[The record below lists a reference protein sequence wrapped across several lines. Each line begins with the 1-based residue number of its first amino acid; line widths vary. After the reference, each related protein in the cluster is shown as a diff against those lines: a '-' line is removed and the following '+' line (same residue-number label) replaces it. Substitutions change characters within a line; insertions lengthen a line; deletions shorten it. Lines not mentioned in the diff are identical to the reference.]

1 VIYLSRSEG
10 RVTTREFYQA
20 LLQIKPELQKLN
32 HSVQRLQQWAFR
44 DNGSKCADTRLKNI
58 ESALQKHRSNNQ
70 LLRIFVKLMF
80 TLLGLLAGLS
90 AGDIVAL
97 LG

>member
-1 VIYLSRSEG
+1 MSRSEG

-20 LLQIKPELQKLN
+20 LLEIKPELEKLN
-32 HSVQRLQQWAFR
+32 SSVQRLQSWAFR

-58 ESALQKHRSNNQ
+58 ESF
-70 LLRIFVKLMF
+70 LLKRRQESSLARILVKLLF

-90 AGDIVAL
+90 ASDVISII
-97 LG
+97 